1 MNQTMMT
8 EGAADCVAALAAGS
22 VALGLKTLEVRVRGT
37 DAGTTEE
44 VHPGALVTLSGG
56 GYAKAHQL
64 KGAKVAL
71 KLSGYWP
78 VASGTWYGELDVRFR
93 GRRPKTAPAV
103 EGVTGLRLLCTGWM
117 SRAWYNIREEEGMT
131 KAERQAALR
140 RSLEKDFAGTLAD
153 LIHGDLDLE
162 DLEDKYRQLI
172 ALPPEVTGVKPTAV
186 SGDWEIEDDALVLNL
201 EADWVLPLTARPED
215 EDELRYVLSLPAYTA
230 LYVRGDVEWLD
241 FETDYGGDASISIEG
256 GEK

>member
-8 EGAADCVAALAAGS
+8 EGAADRVAALAAGS
-22 VALGLKTLEVRVRGT
+22 VALGLETLEVRVRGT

-44 VHPGALVTLSGG
+44 VYPGALVTLSGG

-117 SRAWYNIREEEGMT
+117 SN
-131 KAERQAALR
+131 
-140 RSLEKDFAGTLAD
+140 
-153 LIHGDLDLE
+153 LD
-162 DLEDKYRQLI
+162 DKYRQLI
-172 ALPPEVTGVKPTAV
+172 ALPQEVTGVKPTAV